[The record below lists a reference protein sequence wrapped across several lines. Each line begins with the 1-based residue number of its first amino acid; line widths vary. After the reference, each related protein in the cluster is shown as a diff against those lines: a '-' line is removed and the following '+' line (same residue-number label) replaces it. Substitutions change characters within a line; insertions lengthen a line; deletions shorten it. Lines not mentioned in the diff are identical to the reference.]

1 MRLPPR
7 FSAVTRLGDGAEG
20 GAWEAVD
27 TDAGRRVVLKRVPQ
41 ARATQVR
48 AAFRLLRSVSSP
60 HLPVVHELLSDAD
73 GDLWLV
79 TGFVAGRAL
88 TAGPV
93 GLTQALSEAAGIAH
107 ALHAIH
113 EAGTHHGDLSAANV
127 LVTPEGGVVLTD
139 FGQIGCLGCGTPG
152 FLAPEVLAGGGGPG
166 GDVFALGALL
176 CLRLFGAVPWASP
189 AAVVDALRRGPG
201 AVLERVA
208 ELGAAAGVSVPAGVR
223 ALLVQLLHPDL
234 RARLA
239 DMGPLPAHLRRL
251 VAGEAGPGDRS
262 EALRPTWW
270 LPARWPYRGG
280 GLAEVVD
287 GLVGGGRARLVA
299 VAGPVGA
306 GRGRVVEELIQS
318 LQARVDAPVARV
330 CAADRLG
337 AALGDEHTAWLAA
350 WIAGAPAE
358 ATVIGLPEAPGWP
371 GELGQGV
378 DDEDRAARRAAVLV
392 AAAAMAQVT
401 LVLPVDDL
409 VATALRRAEG
419 AGTTTV
425 LRVAPWDREV
435 LADLLAQTLEPA
447 DERGAWAEALMA
459 AAGGWPGATLRAI
472 EACARLGLMRA
483 EPTAVAAA
491 ASSALGELGAGQA
504 RLVLAASWSATVAAP
519 PEHAAHLFASDGHP
533 LAWAVTAA
541 RRVLGPRLRA
551 LACAEL
557 EDMSR
562 ETGASPTLALAV
574 DAEARSAIELWLTQV
589 AEDTGGAWERDPGLP
604 GLIAWL
610 LAGGAMQVG
619 AEGRAR
625 VVASLLRAGEAGPA
639 GQLAEM
645 GPVSPRCSLL
655 GARALEQTGRAEAA
669 LERLAPLLGG
679 RDVPRAVQGA
689 ALGLRW
695 RALTDLGR
703 ASEALAEARE
713 EMSEE
718 TGWLAEE
725 TGEIGEDPGG
735 AEARLWAALAAMVC
749 GEAETAERW
758 LVAAGLRI
766 GERPGLRA
774 RVDQLR
780 GNLEHL
786 RGHVDAAIGW
796 YERAA
801 LDFAAAGESIGRTL
815 LAANLAALAIVGGD
829 VERGLVHGRAALR
842 GYLALGR
849 VQALPELAVNLV
861 QLLVRVGSLAEA
873 QQLGLLLRRLLTG
886 GASGPLAQAR
896 SRRVDAEL
904 AFGARLRG
912 ERVDVLAA
920 FADASQALA
929 EAGATREAVE
939 AGLRACGLARRA
951 GRVDVAAR
959 QLAAAQAIGEGAQE
973 QELMLVIG
981 LESLALAAV
990 TGGRESFAA
999 ACAALARLPRPEA
1012 LVAAGRLELA
1022 WRHDQVVA
1030 ALLPPG
1036 DRRRRALE
1044 RRMQETWDA
1053 LMRKVPPLDRA
1064 AVRAALIA
1072 ESGERRAGTRSEA
1085 RRPERGAARSSG
1097 DGGGMRGAGALE
1109 LEEQDMSEQSTLD
1122 EGGDPQASL
1131 ADVLGDMS
1139 EVPAEPARGGE
1150 RHERLIRIYRRLARE
1165 DDLQRLLAQVVDAV
1179 MDLCDAE
1186 RGAVVVVVGG
1196 ARLEVA
1202 RELAGSAGVAF
1213 SRSIIERVLAQ
1224 GAAVLS
1230 VDAVADDRFD
1240 GSRSISHLNLRSV
1253 LAVPLLHRGE
1263 AIGAV
1268 YVDHRLRRGAWGEA
1282 DLVLVE
1288 EFAELAALAIA
1299 HARTLAEQRAQG
1311 EALAAQGRE
1320 LARLLEERELEVRGL
1335 REAARTPERRSYR
1348 GMVGGTPAMQ
1358 AVFRLIDRL
1367 ADSDVPVVIF
1377 GESGTGKELVARA
1390 IHDAGARMGR
1400 AFVAENCGAIPEAL
1414 LESVLFGHAKGA
1426 FTGAHRATPGLFE
1439 AADGGTIFLDEIG
1452 EMSPG
1457 MQTKLLRVLQE
1468 GELRRVGDTATRK
1481 IEVRVIAASNRDL
1494 EAMVAAGTFRKDLL
1508 YRIRVVKIELPPL
1521 RSRPE
1526 DLTTL
1531 VEHFLARHDKQRRLT
1546 VSAAAM
1552 RALARY
1558 AWPGNIREL
1567 ENEVQRW
1574 VALVEARV
1582 EPADL
1587 TPAIVETKAAGGR
1600 DPDDLRLRPRLD
1612 RLERELMDRAMAAA
1626 QGNQTRA
1633 ATLLGLSR
1641 FGLQKKLRRLAE
1653 GVPLGEEDEP

>member
-1 MRLPPR
+1 M
-7 FSAVTRLGDGAEG
+7 SGGTGAGEVSEG
-20 GAWEAVD
+20 
-27 TDAGRRVVLKRVPQ
+27 
-41 ARATQVR
+41 
-48 AAFRLLRSVSSP
+48 
-60 HLPVVHELLSDAD
+60 
-73 GDLWLV
+73 
-79 TGFVAGRAL
+79 TG
-88 TAGPV
+88 
-93 GLTQALSEAAGIAH
+93 
-107 ALHAIH
+107 
-113 EAGTHHGDLSAANV
+113 
-127 LVTPEGGVVLTD
+127 
-139 FGQIGCLGCGTPG
+139 
-152 FLAPEVLAGGGGPG
+152 AGG
-166 GDVFALGALL
+166 
-176 CLRLFGAVPWASP
+176 
-189 AAVVDALRRGPG
+189 
-201 AVLERVA
+201 
-208 ELGAAAGVSVPAGVR
+208 
-223 ALLVQLLHPDL
+223 
-234 RARLA
+234 
-239 DMGPLPAHLRRL
+239 
-251 VAGEAGPGDRS
+251 
-262 EALRPTWW
+262 
-270 LPARWPYRGG
+270 
-280 GLAEVVD
+280 
-287 GLVGGGRARLVA
+287 
-299 VAGPVGA
+299 
-306 GRGRVVEELIQS
+306 
-318 LQARVDAPVARV
+318 
-330 CAADRLG
+330 
-337 AALGDEHTAWLAA
+337 
-350 WIAGAPAE
+350 
-358 ATVIGLPEAPGWP
+358 
-371 GELGQGV
+371 
-378 DDEDRAARRAAVLV
+378 
-392 AAAAMAQVT
+392 
-401 LVLPVDDL
+401 
-409 VATALRRAEG
+409 
-419 AGTTTV
+419 
-425 LRVAPWDREV
+425 
-435 LADLLAQTLEPA
+435 
-447 DERGAWAEALMA
+447 
-459 AAGGWPGATLRAI
+459 
-472 EACARLGLMRA
+472 
-483 EPTAVAAA
+483 
-491 ASSALGELGAGQA
+491 
-504 RLVLAASWSATVAAP
+504 
-519 PEHAAHLFASDGHP
+519 
-533 LAWAVTAA
+533 
-541 RRVLGPRLRA
+541 
-551 LACAEL
+551 
-557 EDMSR
+557 
-562 ETGASPTLALAV
+562 
-574 DAEARSAIELWLTQV
+574 
-589 AEDTGGAWERDPGLP
+589 
-604 GLIAWL
+604 
-610 LAGGAMQVG
+610 
-619 AEGRAR
+619 
-625 VVASLLRAGEAGPA
+625 
-639 GQLAEM
+639 
-645 GPVSPRCSLL
+645 
-655 GARALEQTGRAEAA
+655 
-669 LERLAPLLGG
+669 
-679 RDVPRAVQGA
+679 
-689 ALGLRW
+689 
-695 RALTDLGR
+695 
-703 ASEALAEARE
+703 
-713 EMSEE
+713 
-718 TGWLAEE
+718 
-725 TGEIGEDPGG
+725 DPGG

-758 LVAAGLRI
+758 LVAAGRRL
-766 GERPGLRA
+766 GAGGPGGLRA
-774 RVDQLR
+774 RIDQLR

-786 RGHVDAAIGW
+786 GGRVDAAIGW

-801 LDFAAAGESIGRTL
+801 IGFAAAGESIGRTL

-829 VERGLVHGRAALR
+829 VERGLTHGRAALR

-861 QLLVRVGSLAEA
+861 QLLVRVGSLVEA
-873 QQLGLLLRRLLTG
+873 QGLGLLLRRLLAG
-886 GASGPLAQAR
+886 SAGGPLAQAR
-896 SRRVDAEL
+896 SQRVDAEL

-920 FADASQALA
+920 FADAAQRLA
-929 EAGATREAVE
+929 EAGATREAIE

-951 GRVDVAAR
+951 GRVEVAAR
-959 QLAAAQAIGEGAQE
+959 HLAAAQAIGDGAHDP
-973 QELMLVIG
+973 ELGLVIA
-981 LESLALAAV
+981 LESLALAVA

-1022 WRHDQVVA
+1022 WRYDQVLA
-1030 ALLPPG
+1030 ASLAPG
-1036 DRRRRALE
+1036 DRRRRALAQ
-1044 RRMQETWDA
+1044 RMQASWDA

-1072 ESGERRAGTRSEA
+1072 ESGERGA
-1085 RRPERGAARSSG
+1085 RVVGSTEVARVK
-1097 DGGGMRGAGALE
+1097 
-1109 LEEQDMSEQSTLD
+1109 EQDMSEASTQ
-1122 EGGDPQASL
+1122 EEVGDPRAAL

-1139 EVPAEPARGGE
+1139 EVPAEAPRGGE

-1186 RGAVVVVVGG
+1186 RGAVVVTVGG
-1196 ARLEVA
+1196 SRMEVA
-1202 RELAGSAGVAF
+1202 RELAGTAGVAF
-1213 SRSIIERVLAQ
+1213 SRSIIERVLEQ
-1224 GAAVLS
+1224 GAPVLS

-1299 HARTLAEQRAQG
+1299 HARTLAELRSQG

-1335 REAARTPERRSYR
+1335 REAVRTPERRSYR

-1390 IHDAGARMGR
+1390 IHDAGSRKGR

-1508 YRIRVVKIELPPL
+1508 YRIRVVKIDLPPL

-1574 VALVEARV
+1574 VALVETRV
-1582 EPADL
+1582 ELADL
-1587 TPAIVETKAAGGR
+1587 TPAIVETKAGGGR

-1612 RLERELMDRAMAAA
+1612 RLERELIDRAMATA

-1653 GVPLGEEDEP
+1653 GVPLVDEEEV